1 MTGNGHALGKTLA
14 RVLQSNV
21 TGQVSLPLRSSAA
34 RRTAIVCPGND
45 PQTIAAVATSEPLK
59 SQGTRNPLTS

>member
-21 TGQVSLPLRSSAA
+21 TGQVSWLLRSSAA

-45 PQTIAAVATSEPLK
+45 PQTIAAVASSGPPK
-59 SQGTRNPLTS
+59 SQGTRYPLTG

>member
-14 RVLQSNV
+14 RVLQGNV
-21 TGQVSLPLRSSAA
+21 AGQVSLLMRSSAA

-45 PQTIAAVATSEPLK
+45 PQTIAAVASSSRWNHKARVTP
-59 SQGTRNPLTS
+59 